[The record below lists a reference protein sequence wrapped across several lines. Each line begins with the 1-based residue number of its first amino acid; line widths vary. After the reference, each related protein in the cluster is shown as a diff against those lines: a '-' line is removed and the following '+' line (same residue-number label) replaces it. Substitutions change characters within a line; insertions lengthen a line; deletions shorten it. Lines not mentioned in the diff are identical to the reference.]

1 MTSIRQCTISITCI
15 VREGNLDKELLIC
28 TVSQEPVKH
37 ITQNIF
43 LLCEIMVM

>member
-1 MTSIRQCTISITCI
+1 MGQVNTGTARRLKCR

-28 TVSQEPVKH
+28 TVSQEPVKY

-43 LLCEIMVM
+43 YYYVTSV